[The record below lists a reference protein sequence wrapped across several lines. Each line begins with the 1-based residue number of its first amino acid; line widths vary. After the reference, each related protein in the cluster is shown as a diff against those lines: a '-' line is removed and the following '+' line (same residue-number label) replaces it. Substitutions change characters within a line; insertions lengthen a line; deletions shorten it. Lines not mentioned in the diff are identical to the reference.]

1 MLSWCAQGVRI
12 IMIKQLDELLE
23 YIDVRF
29 DGEGYSDISEAFEI
43 ANKQIQQYIDD
54 CYVFRPRD
62 RKGEVYYVGQVFLTE
77 KGDKRIVKEL
87 IYNGD
92 YWCVLDTKSY
102 RHKSYHT
109 EHAPSLQSLIR
120 GIGEYCKCNTLS
132 DEQVNEYVNLIRE
145 LVREDN
151 V

>member
-1 MLSWCAQGVRI
+1 
-12 IMIKQLDELLE
+12 MIKQLDELLK

-54 CYVFRPRD
+54 CYVLRPRD
-62 RKGEVYYVGQVFLTE
+62 RKGEVYNVGDVFFTE
-77 KGDKRIVKEL
+77 KGDKRIVQAL

-109 EHAPSLQSLIR
+109 EHAPSLQALIR
-120 GIGEYCKCNTLS
+120 GIGDYCKYNTLS
-132 DEQVNEYVNLIRE
+132 DNQVNEYVHLIKE
-145 LVREDN
+145 LVKEN
-151 V
+151 A